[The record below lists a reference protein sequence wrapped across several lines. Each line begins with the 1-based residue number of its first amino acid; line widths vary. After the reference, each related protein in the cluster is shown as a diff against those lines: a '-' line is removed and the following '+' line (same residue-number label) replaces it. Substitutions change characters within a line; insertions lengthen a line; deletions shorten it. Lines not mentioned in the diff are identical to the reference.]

1 MILFFDH
8 YFYYYK
14 EKVDTPGCLSGAIRD
29 PLTGFPS
36 TQFLLNILN
45 TKTSDTCY
53 ILQSHIA
60 NDPFSHPQ
68 GIGGVTKKRMECHF
82 MMLDSK
88 GFVRQLKSEVPGYPY
103 DVVECFAQTPKIN
116 LVCECNSCLLE
127 IFFSWFLAVFDFL
140 CFFFGISSIFSGT

>member
-14 EKVDTPGCLSGAIRD
+14 ETVDTPGCLSGAIRH

-36 TQFLLNILN
+36 TQSHLNIFN

-88 GFVRQLKSEVPGYPY
+88 GFVRQIKSEVPGYPY
-103 DVVECFAQTPKIN
+103 DVVECFAQTPKLN
-116 LVCECNSCLLE
+116 LVCERNSCILE
-127 IFFSWFLAVFDFL
+127 TFFRDFSLFFDFL
-140 CFFFGISSIFSGT
+140 FLFWHFVFI